1 MFDATFFRGNRQ
13 RLVTLLAKN
22 SFMILTAHGQMQRSD
37 DSAFPFEQEA
47 NFWYLTGVDEAH
59 WWLIVDVDAGEE
71 YLVAP
76 HRQEYQRIFDGSL
89 SAAEASKQS
98 GVAQVLDRA
107 AGRKLLK
114 DLLARKQT
122 AYTLKPRPRQQYG
135 FYTNRAQHDLLQQLR
150 GIAIEDLRL
159 TLARQRAVK
168 QSVEI
173 AAIRQAIAITGE
185 SLAVVASQL
194 PELRYEYEAEALL
207 SYEFRRRGADGH
219 AFEPIVA
226 GGKNACTLHYLS
238 NNQPLLPHSLLVMDV
253 GARANRYPA
262 DITRTYAIGEPTE
275 RQRAV
280 FAAVQ
285 RVHDGAIKL
294 CRPDMS
300 TKEYTLE
307 IERLMGTEL
316 VALGLLKRA
325 DDRAGVYR
333 WMPHAISHGLGV
345 EVHDSLG
352 RPERF
357 QAGMVLTVEP
367 GIYIPGE
374 GIGVRIEDDLL
385 ITADGPDVL
394 SGSIP
399 IRLP

>member
-1 MFDATFFRGNRQ
+1 MFDAAFFRGNRQ
-13 RLVTLLAKN
+13 RLIMQLAKN

-37 DSAFPFEQEA
+37 DSAFPFDQEA

-59 WWLIVDVDAGEE
+59 WWLIVDTDTSEE

-76 HRQEYQRIFDGSL
+76 QRQEYQRVFDGSL
-89 SAAEASKQS
+89 SATEASKQS
-98 GVAQVLDRA
+98 GVARVLDRV

-114 DLLARKQT
+114 DLLVRKQT
-122 AYTLKPRPRQQYG
+122 VHTLKPRPRQQYG
-135 FYTNRAQHDLLQQLR
+135 FYTNRAQYDLLHQMR
-150 GIAIEDLRL
+150 GAAIEDMRP
-159 TLARQRAVK
+159 TLARQRAIK
-168 QSVEI
+168 QPVEI
-173 AAIRQAIAITGE
+173 AAMRKAIEITGE
-185 SLAVVASQL
+185 TLAIVARKL
-194 PELRYEYEAEALL
+194 PELQHEYEAEALL
-207 SYEFRRRGADGH
+207 SYEFRRRGSEGH

-226 GGKNACTLHYLS
+226 SGKNACTLHYLR
-238 NNQPLLPHSLLVMDV
+238 NNQPLQPHSLLVMDV
-253 GARANRYPA
+253 GARVRHYPA
-262 DITRTYAIGEPTE
+262 DITRTFAIGEPTE

-285 RVHDGAIKL
+285 RVHDGAIAL

-300 TKEYTLE
+300 TKDYTHE
-307 IERLMGTEL
+307 TERLMGAEL

-352 RPERF
+352 RPEYF

-367 GIYIPGE
+367 GIYLPDE
-374 GIGVRIEDDLL
+374 GIGVRIEDDIL
-385 ITADGPDVL
+385 ITADGPEVL

-399 IRLP
+399 SRLA